1 MSPKGARRALA
12 RHPWIYRGDVV
23 GVPGGL
29 PNGAIVRVIDNRGRA
44 LGRATWSERSQ
55 IALRFVRWE
64 DEPVDDAFWAAR
76 LEAAVGRR
84 DRAGMTGPARRL
96 VFGEADGW
104 PGFVVDQYDDCLA
117 IQTLT
122 PAAAAREGRWTE
134 LLVHRFAPRSVVARN
149 DLKVRRLEGLEA
161 GTAVLYGEPPDPF
174 PVTIGD
180 RVFVVDVMGGQKTGA
195 FLDQQRNWS
204 AAARWADGK
213 GIALDA
219 FSGDGGF
226 ALHLAP
232 VVERVVAVE
241 ISESAA
247 GRGRA
252 NAEAN
257 GTHNIEWRVANAFD
271 RLHDLAAEGARF
283 GAIALDPPAFAK
295 NRASV
300 PAARRGYKAI
310 NLRAFQCLEPGG
322 VLVTCSC
329 SYHVD
334 REAFRAIVTEAAAD
348 AGRTIEVLE
357 VRTQAPDHPILLAVP
372 ETEYLKCLILRAE

>member
-12 RHPWIYRGDVV
+12 RHPWIYRGDVAS
-23 GVPGGL
+23 VPAGL
-29 PNGAIVRVIDNRGRA
+29 PNGEIVRVIDNRDRP
-44 LGRATWSERSQ
+44 LGRATWSARSQ

-64 DEPVDDAFWAAR
+64 DEPVDDAFWAER
-76 LEAAVGRR
+76 LAAAIGRR
-84 DRAGMTGPARRL
+84 EQAGMTGPARRL

-104 PGFVVDQYDDCLA
+104 PGFVVDQYGDCLA
-117 IQTLT
+117 VQTLT
-122 PAAAAREGRWTE
+122 PAAAAREDRWTE
-134 LLVHRFAPRSVVARN
+134 LLVERFAPRAVVARN

-161 GTAVLYGEPPDPF
+161 AVAVLYGEPPEPF

-195 FLDQQRNWS
+195 FLDQQRNWR
-204 AAARWADGK
+204 AAARWAG
-213 GIALDA
+213 GRALALDA

-232 VVERVVAVE
+232 VVERVEAVE
-241 ISESAA
+241 ISEAA
-247 GRGRA
+247 AARGRL
-252 NAEAN
+252 NAGAN
-257 GTHNIEWRVANAFD
+257 GIANVDWTVANAFD

-310 NLRAFQCLEPGG
+310 NLRAIQCLEPGG
-322 VLVTCSC
+322 ILVTCSC

-334 REAFRAIVTEAAAD
+334 REEFRGIVAEAAAD
-348 AGRTIEVLE
+348 AGRTVEVLE
-357 VRTQAPDHPILLAVP
+357 VRTQAPDHPILLSVP
-372 ETEYLKCLILRAE
+372 ETQYLKCLILRAE

>member
-12 RHPWIYRGDVV
+12 RHPWVYRGDVASL
-23 GVPGGL
+23 PAGL
-29 PNGAIVRVIDNRGRA
+29 PNGEIVRVIDNRDRP
-44 LGRATWSERSQ
+44 LGRATWSARSQ

-64 DEPVDDAFWAAR
+64 DEPVDDAFWAER
-76 LEAAVGRR
+76 LAAAIGRR
-84 DRAGMTGPARRL
+84 ERAGLTGPARRL

-104 PGFVVDQYDDCLA
+104 PGFVVDQYGDCLA
-117 IQTLT
+117 VQTLT
-122 PAAAAREGRWTE
+122 PAAAAREDRWSE
-134 LLVHRFAPRSVVARN
+134 LLVERFAPRAVVARN

-161 GTAVLYGEPPDPF
+161 AVAVLYGEPPEPF

-195 FLDQQRNWS
+195 FLDQQRNWR
-204 AAARWADGK
+204 AAARWAGGK
-213 GIALDA
+213 ALVLDA

-232 VVERVVAVE
+232 VVERVEAVE
-241 ISESAA
+241 ISEAA
-247 GRGRA
+247 AARGRL
-252 NAEAN
+252 NAGAN
-257 GTHNIEWRVANAFD
+257 GITNVDWTVANAFD

-295 NRASV
+295 NRVSV

-310 NLRAFQCLEPGG
+310 NLRAIQCLEPGG
-322 VLVTCSC
+322 ILVTCSC

-334 REAFRAIVTEAAAD
+334 REEFRGIVAEAAAD
-348 AGRTIEVLE
+348 AGRTVEVLE
-357 VRTQAPDHPILLAVP
+357 VRTQAPDHPILLSAP